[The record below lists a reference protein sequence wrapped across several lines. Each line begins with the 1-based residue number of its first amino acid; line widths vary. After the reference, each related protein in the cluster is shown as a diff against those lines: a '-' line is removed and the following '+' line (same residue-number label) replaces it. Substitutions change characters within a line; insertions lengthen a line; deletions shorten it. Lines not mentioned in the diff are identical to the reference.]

1 MNKWLDSKIS
11 FHAWTPHPFLFP
23 HSFNQE
29 EGHGATCWTNNAL
42 KRQDATSR
50 FLYKVR
56 YVLIIG
62 FLWAAEWNNW
72 DQDELLIQLAGY
84 LRGQAFQEWN
94 LLEQETY
101 DTAVS
106 TLSSRLDPE
115 RKAVA
120 AQDFRHLT
128 QKESENV
135 SNFIHQLELTFQ
147 LAYGCDGMLPD
158 ALPL

>member
-1 MNKWLDSKIS
+1 M
-11 FHAWTPHPFLFP
+11 
-23 HSFNQE
+23 
-29 EGHGATCWTNNAL
+29 
-42 KRQDATSR
+42 
-50 FLYKVR
+50 
-56 YVLIIG
+56 IIG

-72 DQDELLIQLAGY
+72 DKDELLIQLAGY

-94 LLEQETY
+94 LLEQEAY

-120 AQDFRHLT
+120 SKDFRHLT
-128 QKESENV
+128 QKESESV
-135 SNFIHQLELTFQ
+135 SNFIRQLELTFQ

>member
-1 MNKWLDSKIS
+1 M
-11 FHAWTPHPFLFP
+11 
-23 HSFNQE
+23 
-29 EGHGATCWTNNAL
+29 
-42 KRQDATSR
+42 
-50 FLYKVR
+50 
-56 YVLIIG
+56 IIG

-72 DQDELLIQLAGY
+72 DKDELLIQLAGY

-94 LLEQETY
+94 LLEQEAY
-101 DTAVS
+101 DTAVSTVSSRLDPERKAVASKDVS

-120 AQDFRHLT
+120 SKDFRHLT
-128 QKESENV
+128 QKESESV
-135 SNFIHQLELTFQ
+135 SNFIRQLELTFQ